1 MSNTRYCFFVFFI
14 VLRNIFFNSG
24 KRLYSAI
31 LTFNARMHERD
42 DSLKGVGWFGEDSIS
57 YTIINI
63 MGVAIDSRGY

>member
-1 MSNTRYCFFVFFI
+1 MSNTCYCFFVFF
-14 VLRNIFFNSG
+14 VVEKYFFNSG

-42 DSLKGVGWFGEDSIS
+42 DSLKGVGWFREESIS